1 MTFAELAQKIIGEAT
16 TPDPRGLKT
25 SSAFVNP
32 IIGRDK
38 DKGLKAG
45 VDRPG
50 AGNTLTA
57 KMLRNIFRLL
67 KNGDMFPEKVNKILM
82 KYAGRQT
89 VSKEYEDIVSNNI
102 SAIQDNETKLI
113 AYKTALTQHETG
125 KAVLSDPK
133 DVQGKI
139 KKLEDKIKAYKAG
152 LKQTLAEIEKFP
164 IENQELEHNLR
175 EELISVVKTAA
186 ASLLKELEKTPS
198 GEKSK
203 PTKVKSLDELDK
215 LITSDEELKQNETK
229 IAVLKSLTEE
239 TPEKNALLRFFQAAL
254 NNYNEFMG
262 GRQLSG
268 KLATIEQNKQFN
280 MLPMS
285 AFERFYT
292 ANVRDANAMSLL
304 PVSAGAKALQAGMAG
319 SQAGKKLAQLKD
331 PNLMAAKKLLDPNFE
346 SGDRGQGVAAKAKG
360 LVKLSNV
367 GPRTMEKL
375 YKIIDD
381 IISGVDG
388 SPAAFARYVYGQ
400 EPVTESFNSL
410 VEQYLTEAKK
420 GARCTKVTGQQSSSR
435 SSKKYMRC
443 VRVDG
448 KLKRIHYG
456 DPKLRIKKSNPK
468 KRKSFRARHKCSS
481 AKPGT
486 AKYYSC
492 KNW

>member
-50 AGNTLTA
+50 AGGAATK

-67 KNGDMFPEKVNKILM
+67 KNDARFSSEVNEMLM
-82 KYAGRQT
+82 KYARRQT
-89 VSKEYEDIVSNNI
+89 VSKEFEDVVSLNI
-102 SAIQDNETKLI
+102 QEIQDKETSLI

-125 KAVLSDPK
+125 KATLDNPGAVKTRIKGLEKSISDLKGGLSDVLNRIENFPEENE
-133 DVQGKI
+133 VLEQNLR
-139 KKLEDKIKAYKAG
+139 KKLI
-152 LKQTLAEIEKFP
+152 
-164 IENQELEHNLR
+164 N
-175 EELISVVKTAA
+175 VVKTAA
-186 ASLLKELEKTPS
+186 ASLLKELETKEKPTS
-198 GEKSK
+198 GEI
-203 PTKVKSLDELDK
+203 KSLDQLDQ
-215 LITSDEELKQNETK
+215 LVTGDEELKQNETK

-239 TPEKNALLRFFQAAL
+239 TPEKNALLRFFQDSL
-254 NNYNEFMG
+254 NKYNEFMK
-262 GRQLSG
+262 GRSLSD
-268 KLATIEQNKQFN
+268 KLVTIEQNKQFN

-292 ANVRDANAMSLL
+292 ANVRDANAISLL
-304 PVSAGAKALQAGMAG
+304 PMSGGAKALQGGMAG
-319 SQAGKKLAQLKD
+319 SQAGKKVAQLKD

-435 SSKKYMRC
+435 SDKKYMRC
-443 VRVDG
+443 ARVDG
-448 KLKRIHYG
+448 KLKRVHYG